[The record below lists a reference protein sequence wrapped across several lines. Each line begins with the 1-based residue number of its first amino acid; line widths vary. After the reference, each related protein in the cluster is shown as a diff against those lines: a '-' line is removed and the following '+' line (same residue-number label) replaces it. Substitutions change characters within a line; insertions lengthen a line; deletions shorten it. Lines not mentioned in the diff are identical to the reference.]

1 MKKTTDI
8 QCIIFDCDGT
18 LVDSEKISQQALTE
32 TFAQFGITLDAASY
46 WQHFKGGKM
55 SDILAET
62 CARVG
67 LRVRVDDLEPIYRKA
82 CERLFL
88 QGVKPIAGVPELLDT
103 LNRQGYEMC
112 IASNAPN
119 EKIKHTLELT
129 GLYHYFKGKIFSGF
143 DANSWKP
150 EPDVIHYAAMLMG
163 MPLNRCVFIDDT
175 VRGVEAGINANI
187 QTFHLLSTPSAQK
200 IEHPNV
206 TPLNNM
212 TELLSYLMPSV
223 EKQAKKSCPA

>member
-1 MKKTTDI
+1 MKKSTDI

-18 LVDSEKISQQALTE
+18 LVDSEKLSQQALAE
-32 TFAQFGITLDAASY
+32 TFAQFGITLDATSY

-62 CARVG
+62 CTRVG
-67 LRVRVDDLEPIYRKA
+67 LNVRIDDLEPIYRKA
-82 CERLFL
+82 CKRIFL
-88 QGVKPIAGVPELLDT
+88 QGIEPIAGVPELLDT
-103 LNRQGYEMC
+103 LNNQGYQMC
-112 IASNAPN
+112 IASNAPI

-129 GLYHYFKGKIFSGF
+129 GLYHYFVGKIFSGF
-143 DANSWKP
+143 EANSWKP

-163 MPLNRCVFIDDT
+163 VPLNQCIFIDDT

-187 QTFHLLSTPSAQK
+187 QTFHLLSTPGGQK

-206 TPLNNM
+206 IPLNNM
-212 TELLSYLMPSV
+212 AELLGYLVPQK
-223 EKQAKKSCPA
+223 EKETSNSCPA